1 MRRLPTAQA
10 LGFIGRQSAKRHRQ
24 GKGEPLT
31 SYVLAFGILG
41 FGLGLAGVMLAVP
54 RVRRRLEVRRFRKQL
69 THVDFVALAWRE
81 SLRDRPVT
89 DELPTSHETRRGRRL
104 RRGEHDTDG
113 DALV

>member
-1 MRRLPTAQA
+1 M
-10 LGFIGRQSAKRHRQ
+10 
-24 GKGEPLT
+24 T

-41 FGLGLAGVMLAVP
+41 FGLGLAGVMWLTP

-69 THVDFVALAWRE
+69 GHVDFVALAWRE

-89 DELPTSHETRRGRRL
+89 DDLPTQEVRRGRRIL
-104 RRGEHDTDG
+104 RRGESDPGG